1 MAITGVDP
9 SSYYSDYYSNVSNAS
24 KDALEKTLSNV
35 GDTTTEE
42 DLMKA
47 CKEFEAYFVE
57 QIFKGMEKTV
67 MKADDESSTTSMYTD
82 YFGDMRTQEYAKAA
96 AKQSNG
102 TGTGIGLAN
111 QLYEQ
116 MKRNYGL

>member
-9 SSYYSDYYSNVSNAS
+9 SSYYSDYYTNVSNVS
-24 KDALEKTLSNV
+24 KDALEKTLNNV
-35 GDTTTEE
+35 GEKTTEE
-42 DLMKA
+42 ELMKA
-47 CKEFEAYFVE
+47 CKEFEAYFME

-67 MKADDESSTTSMYTD
+67 MKADDSNSTTSMYKD
-82 YFGDMRTQEYAKAA
+82 YFGDMQTQEYAKIATD
-96 AKQSNG
+96 QNNNNG
-102 TGTGIGLAN
+102 VGLAN